1 MHHVDRHGVQ
11 CEQRFAMAVPT
22 ILHVDLDAFF
32 ASMELLRHPEL
43 RGQPLVVAGGL
54 GNRGVVNTCSYEA
67 RRFGIRSAMPVPQA
81 RRLCPAAVFLES
93 DFSFYAP
100 ASKRFHAILRDYT
113 PRVEPAGADEAY
125 LDVAGSERLF
135 GDAVTIGA
143 TIRARGAAR
152 KGRFGER
159 ATRWWRIRG
168 GSGAERSSGCPRGLG
183 RVVEHVSRRPGLV
196 QAPVAPRPRADLPS
210 STLFISPTR
219 LRDALHGWRCES
231 GSRRWPRS
239 SVGRGS

>member
-1 MHHVDRHGVQ
+1 
-11 CEQRFAMAVPT
+11 MAVPT

-100 ASKRFHAILRDYT
+100 AWS
-113 PRVEPAGADEAY
+113 PPA
-125 LDVAGSERLF
+125 
-135 GDAVTIGA
+135 
-143 TIRARGAAR
+143 
-152 KGRFGER
+152 
-159 ATRWWRIRG
+159 
-168 GSGAERSSGCPRGLG
+168 
-183 RVVEHVSRRPGLV
+183 
-196 QAPVAPRPRADLPS
+196 
-210 STLFISPTR
+210 PTR
-219 LRDALHGWRCES
+219 PTWM
-231 GSRRWPRS
+231 WPAASDS
-239 SVGRGS
+239 SETR